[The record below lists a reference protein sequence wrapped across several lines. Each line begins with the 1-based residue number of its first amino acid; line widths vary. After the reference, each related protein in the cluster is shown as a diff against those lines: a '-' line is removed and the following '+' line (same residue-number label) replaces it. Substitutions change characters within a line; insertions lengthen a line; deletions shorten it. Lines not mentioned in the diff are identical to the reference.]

1 MRFWQDVTL
10 SLLQWFATSS
20 CQHWAPACRQAR
32 RQLQIL
38 GDKYLEAECLP
49 SLATCFIHL
58 GDDSKAAEVLKDR
71 RQLFRDVGAR
81 SREAQAML
89 ELAEVLTR
97 EQLVRVDSRARR
109 FNRDAFQSANDAMT
123 AFSDVGDEI
132 GMASAHLALSD
143 IYLSRQEPEEA
154 EAEARKAEKMFR
166 QAGEPKQ
173 VAKAVKKVGSSCCEQ
188 DKPEEAARNA
198 SESVVFCKKA
208 GVLGAFPVVG
218 CRLLPIKIMRL
229 ATDMC

>member
-1 MRFWQDVTL
+1 MSV
-10 SLLQWFATSS
+10 SKSFAVIGFV
-20 CQHWAPACRQAR
+20 QQPALGPACRQAR

-58 GDDSKAAEVLKDR
+58 GDDSKAAEILKDR
-71 RQLFRDVGAR
+71 RRLFRDVGAR
-81 SREAQAML
+81 SHEAQAML

-109 FNRDAFQSANDAMT
+109 FNRDAFQLANDAMT
-123 AFSDVGDEI
+123 AFNDVGDEM

-154 EAEARKAEKMFR
+154 EAEACRAEKMFR

-173 VAKAVKKVGSSCCEQ
+173 VAKAVKKVGNSCCEAGTSPRRLQ
-188 DKPEEAARNA
+188 ETRAKQLSFARRP
-198 SESVVFCKKA
+198 VPGVFQ
-208 GVLGAFPVVG
+208 V
-218 CRLLPIKIMRL
+218 
-229 ATDMC
+229 